1 MLCVGRSV
9 QLKSHWI
16 TKIHHSH
23 RGVIVVS
30 IISAGGEK
38 LYCLY
43 FGSGQFMRP
52 EAYSWIFVRVQ
63 LGRLSNRSLYQTFP
77 VNASFLYQA
86 VGTQANVAKTPFKLN
101 GQIERICCRLSWFA
115 CIPTAWYKKDAFTE
129 KVWYRLTLLSQSSCT
144 RTNIQ
149 EYASGI
155 MNWPKLKC
163 NQYKLRPPLI
173 L

>member
-9 QLKSHWI
+9 QLKCHWI

-63 LGRLSNRSLYQTFP
+63 LGLQSNRSLYHKFSVIP
-77 VNASFLYQA
+77 SLLYQA
-86 VGTQANVAKTPFKLN
+86 VGMQAHDDKQQRILSISHFNLKGVLATFCLRSHALVQK
-101 GQIERICCRLSWFA
+101 GQIYWKCLVQALVACSTELYSYTYPRICLGSDEL
-115 CIPTAWYKKDAFTE
+115 TKTE
-129 KVWYRLTLLSQSSCT
+129 V
-144 RTNIQ
+144 
-149 EYASGI
+149 
-155 MNWPKLKC
+155 
-163 NQYKLRPPLI
+163 
-173 L
+173 